1 MDNRDTINSN
11 DDKLTFQRKCVDILD
26 ISDKIRYVGILNKF
40 GRTIAGKLRKETKPL
55 LSPDQARDEHFIESI
70 RQQLRNS
77 FDNSIG
83 KTHYSITKNEHVIL
97 ILIPSQSQEV
107 LYYITTDKDTT
118 LDHVND
124 IITHVKKIRVKEK
137 EDSIK
142 VYSATHFFIF
152 YY

>member
-83 KTHYSITKNEHVIL
+83 KN
-97 ILIPSQSQEV
+97 
-107 LYYITTDKDTT
+107 T
-118 LDHVND
+118 L
-124 IITHVKKIRVKEK
+124 
-137 EDSIK
+137 
-142 VYSATHFFIF
+142 F
-152 YY
+152 YYKK